1 MIPAIGI
8 CLAMA
13 IYGWRKR
20 PVPGASSFSAFM
32 FGGGLWAVAVL
43 GIRTTPGPTTE
54 LFWSLFQYFGIVLLP
69 PAWLVF
75 ALDYTSRD
83 RWITPSTIAIL
94 SVLPVGT
101 LVALWTNDLHRLFYD
116 PTTTETV
123 ASASIAGMPYGPL
136 FYAMVTWAYLFIL
149 VGSAMLV
156 HLLITAPKR
165 YRVRI
170 VAVLVAI
177 AAPLVS
183 NLLYLVGVLSL
194 PVDPAPYAFAVSGLV
209 FGWALFGHE
218 LFDVPPVAPK
228 VAHTIVF
235 DQTDNGV
242 LILDAGGYVVDH
254 NDAATELLDLPSDP
268 DGKRLEDVIPSFA
281 EQLSKRDGE
290 TVTDEL
296 SLSTEPRRYLKVTS
310 TPIRRRSDRK
320 IGTLLTMDDITDQ
333 RLREQRLDVL
343 QRVLRHNV
351 RQETNKILGY
361 TEFLED
367 EVDGDEKS
375 EHADAINRAAH
386 SLIEWS
392 TKARSIDRTLGPDAD
407 EKRVFEVESTID
419 AILEDATRTHP
430 GAEIDADVP
439 TSETI
444 RCHTSI
450 EKALYEI
457 IDNAIRHN
465 DSDEPS
471 VTVSAE
477 VEDEWVTISI
487 SDDGSGLPAM
497 ERDVLDRG
505 RETPLEHGSGLGLWL
520 VNWSV
525 TASGGSVSI
534 DTDEGTTV
542 RIRVPRA
549 NVGAETAES
558 KIA

>member
-1 MIPAIGI
+1 
-8 CLAMA
+8 MA

-32 FGGGLWAVAVL
+32 WGGGVWAMAVL

-54 LFWSLFQYFGIVLLP
+54 LSWSLFQYFGIVLIP

-83 RWITPSTIAIL
+83 RWITPATIALL

-116 PTTTETV
+116 PATTETV

-136 FYAMVTWAYLFIL
+136 FYAMVTWSYLFIL

-156 HLLITAPKR
+156 HLLLTAPKR
-165 YRVRI
+165 YRARI
-170 VAVLVAI
+170 VAVLIAI
-177 AAPLVS
+177 GAPLLS
-183 NLLYLVGVLSL
+183 NLLYLLGVLSL

-209 FGWALFGHE
+209 FGWALFDHE

-235 DQTDNGV
+235 EQTDNGV

-254 NDAATELLDLPSDP
+254 NDAATELLELPTDP
-268 DGKRLEDVIPSFA
+268 NGKRLEEVIPSA
-281 EQLSKRDGE
+281 AKRLSKRDGE

-296 SLSTEPRRYLKVTS
+296 SLSTDPRRYLKVTS
-310 TPIRRRSDRK
+310 TPIRRRTDRQ
-320 IGTLLTMDDITDQ
+320 IGTLLTIDDITDQ

-361 TEFLED
+361 TEFLEE
-367 EVDGDEKS
+367 EVDMDGESK
-375 EHADAINRAAH
+375 HANAINRAAN

-407 EKRVFEVESTID
+407 EKRVFDVESTVDSIV
-419 AILEDATRTHP
+419 EDATRTHP
-430 GAEIDADVP
+430 EAEIDFEVP
-439 TSETI
+439 PSEPI
-444 RCHTSI
+444 HCHTSI
-450 EKALYEI
+450 EDALYEI

-471 VTVSAE
+471 VTVSTE
-477 VEDEWVTISI
+477 VEDDWVTINI
-487 SDDGSGLPAM
+487 SDDGSGLPAT

-534 DTDEGTTV
+534 DTGDGTTV

-549 NVGAETAES
+549 NVDAETGETE
-558 KIA
+558 IA

>member
-1 MIPAIGI
+1 
-8 CLAMA
+8 
-13 IYGWRKR
+13 
-20 PVPGASSFSAFM
+20 M
-32 FGGGLWAVAVL
+32 FGGGLWAAAVL
-43 GIRTTPGPTTE
+43 GIRTTPGPTTD
-54 LFWSLFQYFGIVLLP
+54 LFWSLFQYFGIVLIP

-83 RWITPSTIAIL
+83 RWITPSVIALL

-101 LVALWTNDLHRLFYD
+101 LVALWTNDIHALFYD
-116 PTTTETV
+116 PTTTGTV

-136 FYAMVTWAYLFIL
+136 FYAMVTWSYLFVL
-149 VGSAMLV
+149 VGSAMLI

-165 YRVRI
+165 YRARI
-170 VAVLVAI
+170 VAVLLAV

-183 NLLYLVGVLSL
+183 NLLYLIGVFQLS
-194 PVDPAPYAFAVSGLV
+194 VDPAPYAFAVSGLV

-242 LILDAGGYVVDH
+242 LILDGGGYVVDH
-254 NDAATELLDLPSDP
+254 NDAATELLDLTSDP
-268 DGKRLEDVIPSFA
+268 SGKRLDEVLPAFV
-281 EQLSKRDGE
+281 ERLSTREGE
-290 TVTDEL
+290 TVHDEL
-296 SLSTEPRRYLKVTS
+296 SLPTEPRRYLKVTS
-310 TPIRRRSDRK
+310 TPIRRRTDRQ
-320 IGTLLTMDDITDQ
+320 IGTLLTIDDITDQ

-367 EVDGDEKS
+367 EVDGEKQN
-375 EHADAINRAAH
+375 EHADAINRAAN
-386 SLIEWS
+386 SLIDWS
-392 TKARSIDRTLGPDAD
+392 TKARTIDRSLDPSAN
-407 EKRVFEVESTID
+407 EKQAFDVALTVE
-419 AILEDATRTHP
+419 AIVEDATEANP
-430 GAEIDADVP
+430 DANFEYDVP
-439 TSETI
+439 AEVVVRGHGSI
-444 RCHTSI
+444 RQ
-450 EKALYEI
+450 ALYEI
-457 IDNAIRHN
+457 IDNAVRHN

-471 VTVSAE
+471 VTVNTDI
-477 VEDEWVTISI
+477 EDDWVTISI
-487 SDDGSGLPAM
+487 SDDGSGLPAT

-534 DTDEGTTV
+534 DTDDGTTV
-542 RIRVPRA
+542 RIRLPRA
-549 NVGAETAES
+549 KVGAETAET